1 MQQLLNA
8 ALCTGLPARHS
19 DRNKVIDRDR
29 FEPGRFQ
36 DLMPL
41 ILDILLIIRGTN
53 VGQFFPIVFLLSC
66 LTLFS
71 PVKDIQIV
79 AVLRSISR
87 AIV

>member
-1 MQQLLNA
+1 
-8 ALCTGLPARHS
+8 
-19 DRNKVIDRDR
+19 
-29 FEPGRFQ
+29 
-36 DLMPL
+36 MPL